1 MKDKDLIIL
10 TKIYN
15 HANSIIEYTKGCST
29 LDDFENNSMLKE
41 ACVFNLMQIGELA
54 KIDVSDETKDA
65 IKDIPWNEIYG
76 MRNRIVHGYDSLVMN
91 VIWSTICKDIPKLR
105 NKLNEYLDKAKK

>member
-1 MKDKDLIIL
+1 MKDKDLVVL

-15 HANSIIEYTKGCST
+15 HACSIVSYTKDCHS
-29 LDDFENNSMLKE
+29 LEDFENNSMLKE

-54 KIDVSDETKDA
+54 KIDVSDEAKAT
-65 IKDIPWNEIYG
+65 IKNVPWNEIYG

-91 VIWSTICKDIPKLR
+91 VIWSTINEDIPKLKKVLA
-105 NKLNEYLDKAKK
+105 NHLDL

>member
-1 MKDKDLIIL
+1 MNNKDKTVL
-10 TKIYN
+10 TKIYD
-15 HANSIIEYTKGCST
+15 HVSSIIEYTKDCKT
-29 LDDFENNSMLKE
+29 LEDFENNSMLKE

-54 KIDVSDETKDA
+54 KIDVSDEAKVS

-91 VIWSTICKDIPKLR
+91 VIWSTICDDIPKLQD
-105 NKLNEYLDKAKK
+105 KLKEHLDK

>member
-1 MKDKDLIIL
+1 MKDKDLVVL

-15 HANSIIEYTKGCST
+15 HACSIVNYTKDCSA
-29 LDDFENNSMLKE
+29 LENFENNSMLKE

-54 KIDVSDETKDA
+54 KIDVSDEAKAA
-65 IKDIPWNEIYG
+65 IKNVPWNEIYG

-91 VIWSTICKDIPKLR
+91 VIWSTIKDDIPKL
-105 NKLNEYLDKAKK
+105 KKALSKYLDL